1 MDTTQQ
7 TIGQIVGDFTELAH
21 DLHDQGVINEGKLK
35 EYLGLVEDSTALM
48 KDFKFRG
55 RMINSL
61 LFVAEQPTKQ
71 IMDLG
76 GEPVEAPGEL
86 VAKVNARRRRHLASR
101 GRRLR
106 GVWANRLRA

>member
-1 MDTTQQ
+1 
-7 TIGQIVGDFTELAH
+7 
-21 DLHDQGVINEGKLK
+21 
-35 EYLGLVEDSTALM
+35 M

-61 LFVAEQPTKQ
+61 LFVAEQQNTQ
-71 IMDLG
+71 ITDLG

-86 VAKVNARRRRHLASR
+86 VAKVNARWRRFRASR